1 MRLFG
6 IAGWQGSG
14 KTTLIT
20 SVVGKLVRRGH
31 TVSTVKH
38 AHHAFDIDHPGKD
51 SHRHRQAGARE
62 VLVMSAN
69 RWALMHELRGAP
81 EPSLGELVAKM
92 SAVDLVLV
100 EGFKQLPFDK
110 LEVHRV
116 GSGKALLAT
125 DDSSVVAVAADAP
138 IAGLHVPVL
147 DRDDITGI
155 TELIALHCG
164 LVPAREQAV

>member
-20 SVVGKLVRRGH
+20 SVVGELVRRGRS
-31 TVSTVKH
+31 VSTVKH
-38 AHHAFDIDHPGKD
+38 AHHSFDIDHPGKD
-51 SHRHRQAGARE
+51 SHRHRQAGASE

-69 RWALMHELRGAP
+69 RWALMHESRGAP
-81 EPSLGELVAKM
+81 APSLDELVTKM

-116 GSGKALLAT
+116 ELGKPLLAK
-125 DDSSVVAVAADAP
+125 DDPSIVAVAADAS
-138 IAGLHVPVL
+138 ITGLKIPVI
-147 DRDDITGI
+147 DRDDITAI
-155 TELIALHCG
+155 TDIIARHCG
-164 LVPAREQAV
+164 LVAAREQVV